1 MLYSAGLKVRVE
13 DKRSG
18 NKNEPFEYVS
28 RGGLSDLVD
37 SLSQSPPV
45 SDIIKISGIDNFEEK
60 VPLMER

>member
-1 MLYSAGLKVRVE
+1 MLYSAELKVRVE

-37 SLSQSPPV
+37 SLVKAHS
-45 SDIIKISGIDNFEEK
+45 FE
-60 VPLMER
+60 RH